1 MINVVKRTGQTVPF
15 DKDKIVNA
23 IEKAMT
29 SSTGVFVEG
38 QALSIANKIEEYAKQ
53 LQEPISISEIEEM
66 VYMELIKRDNITTA
80 KAYEDYKVI
89 RAYQRKFNTI
99 DKDVMSL
106 IGGTDQELL
115 DENSNK
121 NPTIIS
127 TQRDLIAGE
136 VSKDIAK
143 RKILPPD
150 IVEAHEQG
158 VIHVHDLDYL
168 IQPNFNCCL
177 VNLKD
182 MLDNGTVVN
191 DKLIETPKSFQ
202 VACNVM
208 TQIVAQVASNQYGLP
223 A

>member
-1 MINVVKRTGQTVPF
+1 MINVVKRTGQAVPF

-23 IEKAMT
+23 IEKAMA

-38 QALSIANKIEEYAKQ
+38 QALSIANKIEEYARQ
-53 LQEPISISEIEEM
+53 LHEPISISEIEEM